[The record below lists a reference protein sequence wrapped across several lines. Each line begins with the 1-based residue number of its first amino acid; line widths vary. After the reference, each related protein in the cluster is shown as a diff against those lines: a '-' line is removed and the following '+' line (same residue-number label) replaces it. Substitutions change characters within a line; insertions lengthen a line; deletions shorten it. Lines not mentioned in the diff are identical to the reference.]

1 MSTETTQSS
10 ALDTLGTETRTFPP
24 PADFV
29 RQANAHDGGIYDQ
42 AEKDF
47 EGFWAEH
54 ARSLSWRRPF
64 TKVLEWDAPYA
75 KWFADGQLNVAENCL
90 DRHVRAGKGAK
101 VAYHWEGE
109 PGDTRTLTY
118 QELLALPRKTVMCDM
133 HCVTRWSRLDN
144 AFAGVPVQLLL
155 ERARVKPA
163 ARYCLVA
170 AEQGFTTNLPLADLD
185 RPENLIALTW
195 NREPLAPEHGWPARL
210 LVPHLY
216 LWKSAKWVRGFTL
229 LDADVPGFWEQ
240 NGYHMRG
247 DPWKEERYGGRAITQ
262 HEINRLRNLSK
273 KDV

>member
-1 MSTETTQSS
+1 MTQFLDTMRQRSS
-10 ALDTLGTETRTFPP
+10 APQDRVPP
-24 PADFV
+24 GQVA
-29 RQANAHDGGIYDQ
+29 
-42 AEKDF
+42 
-47 EGFWAEH
+47 
-54 ARSLSWRRPF
+54 
-64 TKVLEWDAPYA
+64 TA
-75 KWFADGQLNVAENCL
+75 KWPVLHYGNVPKVDTATWTFDVTGLVEQPFA
-90 DRHVRAGKGAK
+90 
-101 VAYHWEGE
+101 
-109 PGDTRTLTY
+109 LTY

-247 DPWKEERYGGRAITQ
+247 DPWKEERYGGREITQ

-273 KDV
+273 KGVT